1 MSAKI
6 LQLSDLHVGKS
17 KSESKNLKQIVKK
30 IGESY
35 SDTELTILLTGDIVD
50 DGQRKQYKEAKNI
63 LKPLLDNPNFN
74 VWPVPGNHDYGW
86 NGIHA
91 ERQRFEY
98 FKNTL
103 YGIENVAYP
112 HVKSD
117 SSGNVFIGLN
127 SMKAETGFWDGLL
140 ADGELGS
147 RQIHNTSGILN
158 SVDEL
163 SASERKKKKV
173 VVHLHHHPFLY
184 PDENVIEEGIEYTG
198 HWLKDGEALMG
209 VLAGRIDVL
218 LFGHEHRHLNFAKTE
233 LSERYRI
240 PWILSCGKSTEK
252 KGEEYAVNKQGE
264 ATDEILN
271 TGLMGNLIDID
282 PKGKITVKTITF

>member
-17 KSESKNLKQIVKK
+17 RSESRNLRQIVKK
-30 IGESY
+30 IGESC
-35 SDTELTILLTGDIVD
+35 SDNELTILLTGDLVD
-50 DGQRKQYKEAKNI
+50 DGQKKQFKEAKNI

-91 ERQRFEY
+91 ERKRFEY
-98 FKNTL
+98 FKNAL
-103 YGIENVAYP
+103 YGIENVGYP
-112 HVKSD
+112 HVKTD

-127 SMKAETGFWDGLL
+127 SMKAESDFWDGLL

-158 SVDEL
+158 SIDEL
-163 SASERKKKKV
+163 PASERKKTKV
-173 VVHLHHHPFLY
+173 IVHLHHHPFLF
-184 PDENVIEEGIEYTG
+184 PDENWIEEGIEYIG
-198 HWLKDGEALMG
+198 HWLKDGEALMS

-218 LFGHEHRHLNFAKTE
+218 LFGHEHHHLNFSGTD
-233 LSERYRI
+233 LSKDYRI
-240 PWILSCGKSTEK
+240 PWILSCGKTTENSK
-252 KGEEYAVNKQGE
+252 EYALNNKGET
-264 ATDEILN
+264 TDKILN
-271 TGLMGNLIDID
+271 TGMLANQIDID
-282 PKGKITVKTITF
+282 NKGKITTKTITF

>member
-17 KSESKNLKQIVKK
+17 RSESRNLRQIVKK

-35 SDTELTILLTGDIVD
+35 SDNELTILLTGDLVD
-50 DGQRKQYKEAKNI
+50 DGQKKQFKEAKNI

-91 ERQRFEY
+91 ERKRFEY
-98 FKNTL
+98 FKNAL
-103 YGIENVAYP
+103 YGIENVGYP
-112 HVKSD
+112 HVKTD

-127 SMKAETGFWDGLL
+127 SMKAESDFWDGLL

-158 SVDEL
+158 SIDEL
-163 SASERKKKKV
+163 PASERKKTKV
-173 VVHLHHHPFLY
+173 IVHLHHHPFLF
-184 PDENVIEEGIEYTG
+184 PDENWIEEGIEYIG
-198 HWLKDGEALMG
+198 HWLKDGEALMS

-218 LFGHEHRHLNFAKTE
+218 LFGHEHHHLNFSGTD
-233 LSERYRI
+233 LSKDYRI
-240 PWILSCGKSTEK
+240 PWVLSCGKTTENS
-252 KGEEYAVNKQGE
+252 KGYAVNNKGE
-264 ATDEILN
+264 TTDKILN
-271 TGLMGNLIDID
+271 TGMLANQIDID
-282 PKGKITVKTITF
+282 NKGKITAKTITF

>member
-17 KSESKNLKQIVKK
+17 RSESRNLRQIVKN

-35 SDTELTILLTGDIVD
+35 SDNELTILLTGDLVD
-50 DGQRKQYKEAKNI
+50 DGQKKQFKEAKNI

-91 ERQRFEY
+91 ERKRFEY
-98 FKNTL
+98 FKNAL
-103 YGIENVAYP
+103 YGIENVGYP
-112 HVKSD
+112 HVKTD

-127 SMKAETGFWDGLL
+127 SMKAESDFWDGLL

-158 SVDEL
+158 SIDEL
-163 SASERKKKKV
+163 PASERKKTKV
-173 VVHLHHHPFLY
+173 IVHLHHHPFLF
-184 PDENVIEEGIEYTG
+184 PDENWIEEGIEYIG
-198 HWLKDGEALMG
+198 HWLKDGEALMS

-218 LFGHEHRHLNFAKTE
+218 LFGHEHHHLNFSGTD
-233 LSERYRI
+233 LSKDYRI
-240 PWILSCGKSTEK
+240 PWILSCGKTTENSK
-252 KGEEYAVNKQGE
+252 EYALNNKGET
-264 ATDEILN
+264 TDKILN
-271 TGLMGNLIDID
+271 TGMLANQIDID
-282 PKGKITVKTITF
+282 NKGKITTKTITF